1 MTAAAEERQMRVDGA
16 ALIVRPHYFILTD
29 QRRETGQS
37 QPGGQSGE
45 VIYSAPPYTGID
57 SAPCFIMLRSFW
69 ERDGT
74 SRMPKIVT
82 TSSIRSSGP
91 HS

>member
-29 QRRETGQS
+29 QRREAGWTVW
-37 QPGGQSGE
+37 GG

-69 ERDGT
+69 EGDGT

-82 TSSIRSSGP
+82 ASSIRSSGP